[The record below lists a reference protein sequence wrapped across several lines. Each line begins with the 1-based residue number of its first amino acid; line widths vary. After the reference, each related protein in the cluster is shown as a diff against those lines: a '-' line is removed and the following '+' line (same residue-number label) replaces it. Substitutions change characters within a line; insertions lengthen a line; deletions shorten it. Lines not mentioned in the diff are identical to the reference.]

1 MIDLRTAMYSGV
13 LAAALLLGACDMM
26 PKMSDT
32 RDLSG
37 TLSAAQEVPPTTS
50 TGSGSVDAHLNPSNN
65 ELRRTVTYTG
75 LTGPVTAAHFHGP
88 AMTGQNAGVAVPIT
102 GVLTDPIKGV
112 ATLTSAQAE
121 ELLAG
126 KWYVNLHTAANP
138 NGEVRAQVT
147 ARR

>member
-1 MIDLRTAMYSGV
+1 MIDLRTAMYSSV

-26 PKMSDT
+26 SKMSDT

-37 TLSAAQEVPPTTS
+37 TLSAAQEVPSTTS

-65 ELRRTVTYTG
+65 ELRWTVTYTG

-102 GVLTDPIKGV
+102 GVLTNPIKGV
-112 ATLTSAQAE
+112 VTLTSAQAE
-121 ELLAG
+121 ELLADR
-126 KWYVNLHTAANP
+126 WYVNLHTAANP

-147 ARR
+147 ARP

>member
-1 MIDLRTAMYSGV
+1 MIDLRTAMYGSV
-13 LAAALLLGACDMM
+13 LAAALVLGACDMM
-26 PKMSDT
+26 PNMSDT

-50 TGSGSVDAHLNPSNN
+50 AGSGSVDAHLNPRNN
-65 ELRRTVTYTG
+65 ELRWTVTYTG

-88 AMTGQNAGVAVPIT
+88 AMAGQNAGVAVPIT
-102 GVLTDPIKGV
+102 GVLTNPIKGV

-126 KWYVNLHTAANP
+126 KWYVNLHTAADP
-138 NGEVRAQVT
+138 NGEMRAQVT